1 MRPLLLYTSIIS
13 LYTTILPASA
23 GTITVTSY
31 VTVHPTITEVNT
43 KHRCFETQLP
53 YCHHVEFLL
62 GTKLFGNAFTFD
74 SMSEQFTFT
83 ALKNVITEETEIK
96 KTGTQSGIS
105 TIEKTVHTA
114 LQVMSTAPITM
125 AKVAGSITLMF
136 GDVGSRSSGS
146 SGINRA
152 PAESENSGV

>member
-1 MRPLLLYTSIIS
+1 MRPLLLYATTIS
-13 LYTTILPASA
+13 LYTRTLLVSA

-31 VTVHPTITEVNT
+31 VTVNPTITEVNT

-62 GTKLFGNAFTFD
+62 GTKLFGNEFTFD

-105 TIEKTVHTA
+105 TIEKTVHMA
-114 LQVMSTAPITM
+114 PQVASKAPITM
-125 AKVAGSITLMF
+125 TKVAGSITLMF
-136 GDVGSRSSGS
+136 GDAGSRSSGS
-146 SGINRA
+146 SGTKRA
-152 PAESENSGV
+152 PGESENSGV

>member
-1 MRPLLLYTSIIS
+1 MRPLLLYASVIS
-13 LYTTILPASA
+13 LHTRILLVSA

-43 KHRCFETQLP
+43 RHRCFETQLP

-105 TIEKTVHTA
+105 TIEKTVHIAPQMVSAA
-114 LQVMSTAPITM
+114 LVTM
-125 AKVAGSITLMF
+125 TKVAGSITLIF
-136 GDVGSRSSGS
+136 GDAGSRSSGS
-146 SGINRA
+146 SGTKRA
-152 PAESENSGV
+152 PGECENSGV

>member
-1 MRPLLLYTSIIS
+1 MRPLLLYATTIS
-13 LYTTILPASA
+13 LYTRTLLVSA

-31 VTVHPTITEVNT
+31 VTVNPTITEVNT

-83 ALKNVITEETEIK
+83 ALKNVITEETEIE

-105 TIEKTVHTA
+105 TIEKTVHMA
-114 LQVMSTAPITM
+114 PQVASKAPITM
-125 AKVAGSITLMF
+125 TKVAGSITLMF
-136 GDVGSRSSGS
+136 GDAGSRSSGS
-146 SGINRA
+146 SGTKRA
-152 PAESENSGV
+152 PGENENSGV